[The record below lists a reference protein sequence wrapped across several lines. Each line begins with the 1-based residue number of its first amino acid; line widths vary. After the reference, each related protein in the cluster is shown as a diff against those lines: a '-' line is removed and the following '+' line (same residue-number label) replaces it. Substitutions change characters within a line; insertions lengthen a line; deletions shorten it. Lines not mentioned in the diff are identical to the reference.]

1 MNMIYGFSASLS
13 PLTNDNISIIY
24 SVHKTRKMRDYAAG
38 VIGNKDVGMMA
49 QKGGRKGKKSD
60 IEMFPYLINLLFQ

>member
-1 MNMIYGFSASLS
+1 MNDEITITYISILY

-38 VIGNKDVGMMA
+38 VIGTKDVGMMA
-49 QKGGRKGKKSD
+49 QKGGRKGRSQ
-60 IEMFPYLINLLFQ
+60 I